1 MYDRAE
7 SGIFKIYGDPKDYQD
22 IEEYIWREEA
32 TDESQGTRTELEAL
46 QMKNQ
51 IQGALQESGMS

>member
-32 TDESQGTRTELEAL
+32 AEEPQGARNQLEKL
-46 QMKNQ
+46 QMK
-51 IQGALQESGMS
+51 IGSKVPPKKLI